1 MRAFGGPEVL
11 APEEL
16 PVAALAPTDV
26 RIRAIASAVNHS
38 DLEVRAGAWKIR
50 KADPLPY
57 VPGLEVVGE
66 IVEVGRRVS
75 ELRVGDRVIT
85 MMQGLGGVRAV
96 RHGGYQELVT
106 VDADACA
113 VVPPELDPIAV
124 AALGLAAVTA
134 HEALAGMRGTI
145 AVIGATGGVGSA
157 ACALAAA
164 RGHRVIAVARAP
176 AAGDYLRRLGVAEVV
191 ADPSRLANVDGIV
204 DAVCGP
210 GFEAAIAALAPHG
223 RYCMVGAMGGDRVAF
238 SAWELLRGVTITGYS
253 SEDLD
258 GAALR
263 TACSDI
269 FILVEQGRLKAPE
282 VTTFPLARA
291 ADAHR
296 LLEAGGVRGRVLLTG
311 T

>member
-11 APEEL
+11 AVEEREL
-16 PVAALAPTDV
+16 APLAPTDV
-26 RIRAIASAVNHS
+26 RVRMLAAAVNHS
-38 DLEVRAGAWKIR
+38 DLEIRAGSWKIR

-66 IVEVGRRVS
+66 VVEVGRRVS
-75 ELRVGDRVIT
+75 ELKTGDRVIT

-96 RHGGYQELVT
+96 RAGGYQEIVT

-113 VVPPELDPIAV
+113 LVPIDPV
-124 AALGLAAVTA
+124 LAAAHGLAAVTA

-145 AVIGATGGVGSA
+145 AVIGATGGVGSV

-176 AAGDYLRRLGVAEVV
+176 AAGDYLRGLGVAEVV
-191 ADPSRLANVDGIV
+191 SDPSQLANVDGIV
-204 DAVCGP
+204 DAVVGP
-210 GFEAAIAALAPHG
+210 GFEPAIAALSRHG
-223 RYCMVGAMGGDRVAF
+223 RYCMVGAMGGERVTF
-238 SAWELLRGVTITGYS
+238 SAWELLRGITITGYS

-258 GAALR
+258 GPALR

-269 FILVEQGRLKAPE
+269 FTLVEQGRLPAPQ
-282 VTTFPLARA
+282 VTTFPLERA

-296 LLEAGGVRGRVLLTG
+296 LLEAGGVRGRVVLTG